1 MAKSNHL
8 KLIQFS
14 FALHLQ
20 DLYSNFA
27 LLLWLLSECKAR
39 YGAAAAASARRS

>member
-1 MAKSNHL
+1 MAKGNYL

-20 DLYSNFA
+20 DLYSDFA
-27 LLLWLLSECKAR
+27 LLLWLLSECTADEI
-39 YGAAAAASARRS
+39 